1 MIIKIIMQKNT
12 SPQDDVEGDS
22 LVSEGRRKTRAEP
35 VEAADPDEI
44 KSYDPD
50 METNYYE
57 SKGSYSMDM
66 VGQRRILRH
75 TRSVEDHLE
84 LPEAMESSILA
95 VFNHSELKLRLLIE
109 YERLVFH

>member
-1 MIIKIIMQKNT
+1 MQKNT

-22 LVSEGRRKTRAEP
+22 LVSEGRRKTRAE
-35 VEAADPDEI
+35 AADPDEI

-50 METNYYE
+50 MVTNYYE

-75 TRSVEDHLE
+75 ARSVEDHLK
-84 LPEAMESSILA
+84 LPEAMESSILT
-95 VFNHSELKLRLLIE
+95 VFNHSELKVRLLIFE
-109 YERLVFH
+109 YERVSLAAWLT